1 MQNTDI
7 PNKEVYSSPLPP
19 PRNHAGC
26 KGDICLSGHPYILLT
41 YFELAPCGYPGNA
54 LQLTLL
60 TAYKEAAV

>member
-7 PNKEVYSSPLPP
+7 PNEVYSPP
-19 PRNHAGC
+19 YTARNHAGC

-41 YFELAPCGYPGNA
+41 YFELAPCGYPGNV
-54 LQLTLL
+54 LQLTRL